1 MVEIAYFLGRG
12 RKMVLCLNDI
22 PPSENP
28 EVDGIKVRGRGEGGG
43 GGWVYGVWVSL
54 FSHCY

>member
-22 PPSENP
+22 APSENP
-28 EVDGIKVRGRGEGGG
+28 EVDGIKVRGRGGGAG
-43 GGWVYGVWVSL
+43 FMEYGSPFLVTATKR
-54 FSHCY
+54 